1 MKNLQDLLEQIKLL
15 EKELYEEIQKKQE
28 EYYYIIRG
36 KKVRFEKAARRQH
49 KALVTHIH
57 TYLWH
62 SKVRNIVSVPFIWA
76 CLPPALFMDLVL
88 SVFQA
93 ISFTLYRI
101 PKVKRS
107 EYIII
112 DRHSLAY
119 LNVIEKI
126 NCVYCGY
133 FSGVIAYVQE
143 IAARTEQYWC
153 PIKHA
158 RRVGNIHSRYNKF
171 MEYGDA
177 KKYKEGLGKIRND
190 FKDLTN
196 KN

>member
-1 MKNLQDLLEQIKLL
+1 MKKLQDLIEQIKLL

-28 EYYYIIRG
+28 EFYYNIKG
-36 KKVRFEKAARRQH
+36 KKVRFEKAVRRQH
-49 KALVTHIH
+49 KTLVTHIH
-57 TYLWH
+57 TYLFH
-62 SKVRNIVSVPFIWA
+62 SRIRNILSIPFIWSG
-76 CLPPALFMDLVL
+76 LFPALFLDLVL
-88 SVFQA
+88 SLFQA
-93 ISFTLYRI
+93 VCFTLYRI

-107 EYIII
+107 DYIII

-119 LNVIEKI
+119 LNLIEKM

-133 FSGVIAYVQE
+133 FGGLISYVQE

-158 RRVGNIHSRYNKF
+158 RRVGSIHSRYKKF

-177 KKYKEGLGKIRND
+177 EKYKTDLEEIRND
-190 FKDLTN
+190 FRDLTN
-196 KN
+196 

>member
-1 MKNLQDLLEQIKLL
+1 MKNLQVLIEQIKSL

-28 EYYYIIRG
+28 EFYYIIKG
-36 KKVRFEKAARRQH
+36 KKVRFEKAARRHH
-49 KALVTHIH
+49 KTLVTHIH
-57 TYLWH
+57 TYLLR
-62 SKVRNIVSVPFIWA
+62 SKIRNLLSVPFIWA
-76 CLPPALFMDLVL
+76 CLFPALFMDLVL

-93 ISFTLYRI
+93 VCFTLYRI

-119 LNVIEKI
+119 LNYIEKL

-133 FSGVIAYVQE
+133 FTGLVAYVQE
-143 IAARTEQYWC
+143 ISSRTEQYWC

-158 RRVGNIHSRYNKF
+158 RRVGNIHSRYKKF

-177 KKYKEGLGKIRND
+177 EKYEEGFRKIRND
-190 FKDLTN
+190 FSDLTH
-196 KN
+196 